1 MTLPE
6 DIGYWENAISDAGNE
21 GERVLAFGAKEMPSD
36 TVRISFDD
44 VMAGVQLLGLVGFI
58 DPPRPEAKEAIAEC
72 RSAGIDGKMLTGDH
86 AATALGLARPLDLAA
101 DPPLMTGPDVATPS
115 DGDTGG
121 AV

>member
-58 DPPRPEAKEAIAEC
+58 DTPRLEANEAIAEC
-72 RSAGIDGKMLTGDH
+72 PSAGLDVQKITGEH
-86 AATALGLARPLDLAA
+86 AATAHALAPHLTSEALRAGKTVVRKSITMASP
-101 DPPLMTGPDVATPS
+101 
-115 DGDTGG
+115 
-121 AV
+121 